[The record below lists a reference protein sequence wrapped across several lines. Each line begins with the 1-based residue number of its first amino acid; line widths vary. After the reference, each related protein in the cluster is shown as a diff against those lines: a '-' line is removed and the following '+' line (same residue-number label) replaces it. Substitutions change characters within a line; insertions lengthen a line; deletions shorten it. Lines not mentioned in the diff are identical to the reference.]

1 MVIRDG
7 NRRRKLT
14 RRCEAVKKQEARCHA
29 SEHAYRDKECAE
41 EDCGPV
47 VYKTLWA
54 ERGGGH
60 SYEPMHRY

>member
-7 NRRRKLT
+7 NRRRRLT

-29 SEHAYRDKECAE
+29 SEHAYRNKEWAE

-47 VYKTLWA
+47 VYKRVLDG
-54 ERGGGH
+54 RGR
-60 SYEPMHRY
+60 EA